1 MMVVL
6 NVSVPSRGFGSDDLN
21 TPIPIWSGVI
31 KFPSPLGVLGLTTDR
46 VRWSLIGS
54 PSFRPLSG

>member
-6 NVSVPSRGFGSDDLN
+6 KVSVPSRGFGSDDVQEFRVAVQH
-21 TPIPIWSGVI
+21 GF